1 MSYLTDPTPKKQKNK
16 YTPWSFKQ
24 RLPLALLAAF
34 ALPFTIIL
42 YGVFDIYAGNRAEFD
57 FALTDVWGELLLIFA
72 ACLVAIAALLLV
84 LRKRA
89 FDIAFAVVFWLTI
102 MAYFQ
107 GTFLNFGLS
116 SLAADG
122 TGVAVEN
129 IGLVILNIIIWL
141 AVGAGCVLAV
151 TMIKS
156 RDLVQLGA
164 IILLVMVIAMQL
176 MNFTITSLTTDVF
189 KPKSEQTDL
198 VNKDTDTNAD
208 SDADSGS
215 ETSKADGNT
224 TSENKESS
232 GESSSEQA
240 SSGAPSGSE
249 PVTSQSGGASSS
261 EDSTLPPNI
270 SEEELKDLVLTK
282 ENLYTVSSKNNVII
296 FMVDRFDAN
305 YAQKMWNADKS
316 FFDGLTGFT
325 YYSDNISLYPRTYPA
340 VASMITGIT
349 NDFSGTASEYF
360 EKAYQNSE
368 FLKLLRNK
376 DYSVNIYGDSL
387 YVYRDAKEL
396 YGVADNL
403 SLSNG
408 YKIVNKGGLI
418 KNLIGLST
426 YRYVPLAAKQF
437 YTLSS
442 TSFKGYVQY
451 DAVFP
456 KFETNDAEFFEGLL
470 KDGLTVRDDKSTYSF
485 ICLNGCHS
493 PYNLTADGK
502 YSAEPTSL
510 EEATKGTFKIIY
522 EYLDQLK
529 ALGLYENSTIIISG
543 DHANPVSDTKYLDGK
558 RQTAIFFKESGKSDE
573 PLAYSS
579 SQVSQDNLIPS
590 IVESEGI
597 QTDIDFGESY
607 WDIPEGEDRERRY
620 FLIRSLRDKDDN
632 RADELVEY
640 KIVGDGSN
648 FENWEIVKETLI
660 GYLYK

>member
-1 MSYLTDPTPKKQKNK
+1 MSCENNPAPQTKKRK

-34 ALPFTIIL
+34 AFPFTIII

-57 FALTDVWGELLLIFA
+57 FALTDVWSELLLICA
-72 ACLVAIAALLLV
+72 ACFVVLAAILLL

-89 FDIAFAVVFWLTI
+89 FDIAFAVIFWITI

-107 GTFLNFGLS
+107 GTFLNFGMNA
-116 SLAADG
+116 LAADG
-122 TGVAVEN
+122 TGIVVEN
-129 IGLVILNIIIWL
+129 IGLMILNSIIWL
-141 AVGAGCVLAV
+141 VVGVGCILAV
-151 TMIKS
+151 TMVKS

-198 VNKDTDTNAD
+198 VDEDTD
-208 SDADSGS
+208 SDTEEGES
-215 ETSKADGNT
+215 EDNT
-224 TSENKESS
+224 TSGDKESS
-232 GESSSEQA
+232 GESSTS
-240 SSGAPSGSE
+240 APSDSE
-249 PVTSQSGGASSS
+249 VVTSSSNGSSSS
-261 EDSTLPPNI
+261 EESTLPPNI
-270 SEEELKDLVLTK
+270 GEVDLKNLVLTE
-282 ENLYTVSSKNNVII
+282 ENLYTVSSKNNIII

-305 YAQKMWNADKS
+305 YAQRMWNEDES

-360 EKAYQNSE
+360 ENAYQNSE
-368 FLKLLRNK
+368 FLKLLKNE
-376 DYSVNIYGDSL
+376 DYSINIYGDNM

-418 KNLIGLST
+418 TNLIGLST

-451 DAVFP
+451 DAVYP
-456 KFETNDAEFFEGLL
+456 KFETNDAEFYSGLL
-470 KDGLTVRDDKSTYSF
+470 ADGLTVREDDKNTYSF

-502 YSAEPTSL
+502 YSEEETSL
-510 EEATKGTFKIIY
+510 EEATRGTFKIIY
-522 EYLDQLK
+522 EYLDQLRE
-529 ALGLYENSTIIISG
+529 LGLYEDSTIIITG
-543 DHANPVSDTKYLDGK
+543 DHANAVSDTKYLDGK
-558 RQTAIFFKESGKSDE
+558 RQTAIFFKQSGKNNE
-573 PLAYSS
+573 PLAYSA
-579 SQVSQDNLIPS
+579 SQVSQDNMIPS

-597 QTDIDFGESY
+597 ETEINFGECY

-640 KIVGDGSN
+640 KIVGDGGD
-648 FENWEIVKETLI
+648 FENWEIVNETLI